1 MIKNLRVQKLFI
13 ENNIERDNY
22 TLVVRLKKKIEEL
35 NAIIADQAET
45 ILSFKKDVKTTKINE
60 MEIEI
65 QHLNDE
71 NKRLLLV
78 IDEMKGKARG
88 NNVLSP
94 KKTLIN
100 TNKFEERRP
109 MVTEIKY
116 ENKMYDVLKENE
128 LLKKE
133 LLSLKVNENLIKK
146 RKSTLNDRSS
156 IFIEKNLIDY

>member
-1 MIKNLRVQKLFI
+1 VQKLFI

-35 NAIIADQAET
+35 NAIIANQAET

-78 IDEMKGKARG
+78 VDEMKGKARG

-100 TNKFEERRP
+100 TNKF
-109 MVTEIKY
+109 
-116 ENKMYDVLKENE
+116 
-128 LLKKE
+128 
-133 LLSLKVNENLIKK
+133 
-146 RKSTLNDRSS
+146 
-156 IFIEKNLIDY
+156 